1 MEYRGIL
8 RKRSPWMK
16 AAVIFLA
23 VVTIYIEIHR
33 RQFIYVLLALFA
45 VLAAFFQ
52 KEHKISE
59 EGIDIEYTLFS
70 MVSHNY
76 WRWNEITT
84 LHTDYRKAK
93 PYVMLHIGKDILIR
107 SFVMDYESCR
117 GTLRLARKMNP
128 KIYIVDDKN
137 K

>member
-1 MEYRGIL
+1 
-8 RKRSPWMK
+8 MK
-16 AAVIFLA
+16 AAVIALAILTVYIGIYRKQYVYIFLA
-23 VVTIYIEIHR
+23 GI
-33 RQFIYVLLALFA
+33 A

-70 MVSHNY
+70 YVTHNY
-76 WRWNEITT
+76 WRWDEVTT
-84 LHTDYRKAK
+84 LHTDYKRAK

-107 SFVMDYESCR
+107 SFVMDHENCQ
-117 GTLRLARKMNP
+117 GALRLARKMNP
-128 KIYIVDDKN
+128 KIYIVDDK